1 MANIKGWKFP
11 IQVDK
16 STGRV
21 MTIEDNENIKQS
33 VNVILMTERYER
45 KIFPTFGTD
54 MRTYMF
60 EVVDQNFISMIKSTI
75 TSSLKKWESHIKD
88 LNVSVR
94 ASSGPICKVETT
106 IDYLTDI
113 TPVQERVSKTMD
125 MNGIK

>member
-1 MANIKGWKFP
+1 MATIKGWKFP

-16 STGRV
+16 STGRI
-21 MTIEDNENIKQS
+21 MTVEDNENVKQA
-33 VNVILMTERYER
+33 VNIILTTEKYER

-54 MRTYMF
+54 MRSYMF
-60 EVVDQNFISMIKSTI
+60 EVVDPNFISMLRSTI
-75 TSSLKKWESHIKD
+75 TGSLQRWESHIKD
-88 LNVSVR
+88 LNVNIK

-125 MNGIK
+125 MSGIK